1 MKAKFILLLPCV
13 FAFTSCTMLSTF
25 LEKVKE
31 MTSSEEESSEKGSS
45 EKGSS
50 SSSEKE
56 SGTSVAAHEITFED
70 FASRVKKM
78 EVGVHTE
85 CVVEYISDV
94 ETTGGRDYP
103 NGSGSFTC
111 SYQHG
116 YWEVTSEFESDDE
129 YSLASMAAEIIG
141 TIEQKM
147 PLDDF
152 PGDSVGGEFEMTYRF
167 FEEPLS
173 VENHQ
178 KGTNVA
184 GNIIQEL
191 DTIQTLT
198 ITDDAWIG
206 VYNVAMNKSK
216 VTYTNTGEE
225 YTATGYT
232 TFVFNYL

>member
-1 MKAKFILLLPCV
+1 
-13 FAFTSCTMLSTF
+13 MLNTV

-31 MTSSEEESSEKGSS
+31 MTSSEGGSS
-45 EKGSS
+45 KKESS

-56 SGTSVAAHEITFED
+56 SGSSAAADEITFED

-94 ETTGGRDYP
+94 ETTGGMNYP

-111 SYQHG
+111 SYKGG
-116 YWEVTSEFESDDE
+116 YWDVTSELESSDE

-141 TIEQKM
+141 TVEQKM

-152 PGDSVGGEFEMTYRF
+152 PGDSVDGEFEMTYRF
-167 FEEPLS
+167 FEEPLR

-178 KGTNVA
+178 KGINIA
-184 GNIIQEL
+184 GNMKQEL

-206 VYNVAMNKSK
+206 VYNVVMNKSK
-216 VTYTNTGEE
+216 ITYTNTGEE